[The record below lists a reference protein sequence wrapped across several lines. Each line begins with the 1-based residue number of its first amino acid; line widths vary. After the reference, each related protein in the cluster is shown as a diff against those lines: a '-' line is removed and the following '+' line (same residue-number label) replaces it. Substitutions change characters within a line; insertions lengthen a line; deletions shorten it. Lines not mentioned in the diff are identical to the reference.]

1 MALALRVVWSE
12 TMSAQQ
18 RASLTR
24 DGKWGPALWLGDR
37 CVARIYATVEDS
49 RITPEEPEPRW
60 LRDAMVFV
68 NAVNGRQIDVEAHPD
83 EPHEFRTTCLR
94 CGEKGFL
101 NVALI
106 TSDQTVVIV
115 DRQSRSR
122 PRRPRPDGGPRGGH
136 AAGR

>member
-68 NAVNGRQIDVEAHPD
+68 NAVNGRQIDVEALADAVCYVYGNVTRHGASIGPD
-83 EPHEFRTTCLR
+83 
-94 CGEKGFL
+94 
-101 NVALI
+101 
-106 TSDQTVVIV
+106 
-115 DRQSRSR
+115 R
-122 PRRPRPDGGPRGGH
+122 PGPREGYRKRSFWVEDARLI
-136 AAGR
+136 AAEYAALTRQPEGQ